1 MTRIYTRTGDAGET
15 GLIGGRRVPKDHP
28 RVVAYGA
35 LDELNSALGAARAFL
50 ADEEI
55 GALLERIQRELFAL
69 GAEVAAPGPSP
80 GGPHATAAQVAAL
93 EREIDRFDAALPPLR
108 AFILPGGTPA
118 GSLLHLARTINRRA
132 ERRLIALGR
141 SEAVNPEIGRYLNR
155 LSDLLFVLARTVNQR
170 AGASETVWQR
180 DG

>member
-1 MTRIYTRTGDAGET
+1 
-15 GLIGGRRVPKDHP
+15 VPKDHA
-28 RVVAYGA
+28 RVEAYGA

-50 ADEEI
+50 QDQEI
-55 GALLERIQRELFAL
+55 GALLEGIQRDLFAL
-69 GAEVAAPGPSP
+69 GAEVAAPGDAANV
-80 GGPHATAAQVAAL
+80 PHATAAQVEAL
-93 EREIDRFDAALPPLR
+93 EQEIDRFDAALPPLR

-118 GSLLHLARTINRRA
+118 GSLLHLARTVNRRA

-141 SEAVNPEIGRYLNR
+141 SEAVNPEIVRYLNR

-170 AGASETVWQR
+170 GGMSETAWQR